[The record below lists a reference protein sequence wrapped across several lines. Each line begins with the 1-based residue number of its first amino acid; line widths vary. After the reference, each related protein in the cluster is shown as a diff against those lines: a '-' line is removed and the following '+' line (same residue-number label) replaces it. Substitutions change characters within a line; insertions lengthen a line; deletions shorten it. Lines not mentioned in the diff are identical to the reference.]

1 VIHSS
6 LTLRSGLIGVER
18 FEHGGASLIDEVSGD
33 STTHHLLFLH
43 GWGGNRESLRGIA
56 ALFQHTHRIHLID
69 LPGFGEAPI
78 PPPDWDTVHYTDLIQ
93 QYLLDRI
100 QGSVI
105 LVGHSFGGKIC
116 IRLAA
121 RHLAPV
127 KAMVLIGVP
136 GLPQPTASKVALR
149 RTGIRWLRRWLRTL
163 QPLIGSRGV
172 DWHTRQ
178 FGSKDYL
185 AAGELR
191 SIFVRIVNEDLT
203 ESARLIA
210 CPTLLLWGT
219 DDTETPPWL
228 GQRYRELIGNRASLA
243 FLPHKDHFPF
253 NGTGGHLCAHR
264 MREWMKDLGDV

>member
-1 VIHSS
+1 
-6 LTLRSGLIGVER
+6 
-18 FEHGGASLIDEVSGD
+18 
-33 STTHHLLFLH
+33 
-43 GWGGNRESLRGIA
+43 
-56 ALFQHTHRIHLID
+56 
-69 LPGFGEAPI
+69 
-78 PPPDWDTVHYTDLIQ
+78 
-93 QYLLDRI
+93 
-100 QGSVI
+100 
-105 LVGHSFGGKIC
+105 
-116 IRLAA
+116 
-121 RHLAPV
+121 
-127 KAMVLIGVP
+127 MVLIGVP
-136 GLPQPTASKVALR
+136 GLPQPTASKVAVR
-149 RTGIRWLRRWLRTL
+149 RTGIRWLRRSLRTL

-172 DWHTRQ
+172 DWHTRR

-203 ESARLIA
+203 ESARLIP

-228 GQRYRELIGNRASLA
+228 GQRYRELIGNRATLA